1 MSEVHDFQECFCE
14 HPDDNYKMP
23 KAKDIKTIRGIL
35 RLYEEHIIS
44 ILEDK
49 PVEETLKIGLT
60 RAQTESQI
68 KALIEQNYI
77 SKDRLPSI
85 KELENIIE
93 KTAVEYNKNKI
104 TPDFIWKCSL
114 TDLAKA
120 IKVWWEGK

>member
-1 MSEVHDFQECFCE
+1 MEKPKKLIGNGDSS
-14 HPDDNYKMP
+14 DNPFGFGRVTGFNEALDLSDKYHEWD
-23 KAKDIKTIRGIL
+23 KA
-35 RLYEEHIIS
+35 
-44 ILEDK
+44 
-49 PVEETLKIGLT
+49 
-60 RAQTESQI
+60 
-68 KALIEQNYI
+68 QNYI